1 MFLDIFLRFY
11 DPSVGRENKSDGTNY
26 LNYTKSI
33 YARSVD
39 PTWNLP
45 KLRKNTFRV
54 FAGNSS
60 TDLPL
65 VLLKNAI

>member
-1 MFLDIFLRFY
+1 MTHLL
-11 DPSVGRENKSDGTNY
+11 GEKTNR
-26 LNYTKSI
+26 TEP
-33 YARSVD
+33 VD

>member
-1 MFLDIFLRFY
+1 MTHLLGEKTNRTEFTA
-11 DPSVGRENKSDGTNY
+11 EKNY
-26 LNYTKSI
+26 LNYTKST

-39 PTWNLP
+39 PTWNP
-45 KLRKNTFRV
+45 ANLRKNTFRV

-65 VLLKNAI
+65 LLLKNAI